1 MIKTQSFLC
10 NADGMSGKV
19 LLFFSGGA
27 TRSLG
32 VARVGQE
39 STPHITIPPA
49 ATQVIC
55 SLKRVLS
62 NNLFNNCVPVFFF
75 FSCNSVET
83 QSISREAFP
92 AASQP

>member
-1 MIKTQSFLC
+1 MIKSQSFLC
-10 NADGMSGKV
+10 KAREISGEV
-19 LLFFSGGA
+19 LLFFSGRA

-32 VARVGQE
+32 VPCVGQE
-39 STPHITIPPA
+39 STPHMTIPPV
-49 ATQVIC
+49 ATRVIC
-55 SLKRVLS
+55 SLERVLS
-62 NNLFNNCVPVFFF
+62 NILFNNSVPVFF